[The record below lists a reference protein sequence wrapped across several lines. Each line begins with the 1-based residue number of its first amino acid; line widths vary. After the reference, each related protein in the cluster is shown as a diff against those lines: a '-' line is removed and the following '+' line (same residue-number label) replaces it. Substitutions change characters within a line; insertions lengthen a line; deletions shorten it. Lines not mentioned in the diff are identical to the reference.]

1 MVGLFTLGLGGEVP
15 MLSVLALPPPLAS
28 LDPPSGRVNKPDYL
42 LVRDKPGWKGE
53 QS

>member
-28 LDPPSGRVNKPDYL
+28 LDPPSGRVNKPVNL
-42 LVRDKPGWKGE
+42 QSGDKPGWKAE